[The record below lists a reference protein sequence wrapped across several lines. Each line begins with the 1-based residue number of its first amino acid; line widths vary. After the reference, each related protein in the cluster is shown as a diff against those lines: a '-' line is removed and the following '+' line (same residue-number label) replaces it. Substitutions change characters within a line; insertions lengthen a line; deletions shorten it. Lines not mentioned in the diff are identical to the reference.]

1 MDKTICQILRDKYQD
16 IQHIVVDEAHCVV
29 SWGHDFR
36 PQFAKIP
43 KLRSLLPEAKV
54 LALTATATI
63 KMRNEISRSLCMS
76 KSVSIIS
83 RNTIRDN
90 IKLKV
95 TKRTASTG
103 GYYTAEES
111 FERTLKP
118 LISEL
123 CFNFQTFERTI
134 VYTKLKY
141 CAMGFELVRREAI
154 RMVPESV
161 NSVMGAVS
169 QYHAPS
175 TSKVNQ

>member
-1 MDKTICQILRDKYQD
+1 M
-16 IQHIVVDEAHCVV
+16 
-29 SWGHDFR
+29 
-36 PQFAKIP
+36 
-43 KLRSLLPEAKV
+43 
-54 LALTATATI
+54 
-63 KMRNEISRSLCMS
+63 
-76 KSVSIIS
+76 VSIIS
-83 RNTIRDN
+83 RNTILDN
-90 IKLKV
+90 IKFKV

-154 RMVPESV
+154 RKVPELF
-161 NSVMGAVS
+161 
-169 QYHAPS
+169 PS
-175 TSKVNQ
+175 TNGWACR